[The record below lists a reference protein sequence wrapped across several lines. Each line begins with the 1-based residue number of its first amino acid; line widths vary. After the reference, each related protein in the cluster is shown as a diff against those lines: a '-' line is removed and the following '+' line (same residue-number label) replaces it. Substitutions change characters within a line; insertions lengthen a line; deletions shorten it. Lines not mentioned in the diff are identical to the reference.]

1 MCVLYFTA
9 ATVQGPVFNEFRKT
23 ALFLF
28 FVALWL
34 HFAANPFFEN
44 GLFSL
49 IFSSH
54 TGTLNPS
61 LHQTTDRVC
70 SSEKFP
76 LWAGPICILVSLG
89 FNCLAWYQLYS
100 QLHHCLLRLVASWIC
115 IQLSFPCVVT
125 KRSDTRY
132 SSMQILSKP
141 IMMMQHVDS
150 AALC

>member
-1 MCVLYFTA
+1 M
-9 ATVQGPVFNEFRKT
+9 
-23 ALFLF
+23 
-28 FVALWL
+28 

-54 TGTLNPS
+54 KGTLNPS
-61 LHQTTDRVC
+61 LHQTNSKSPRHVFHWTGRVC
-70 SSEKFP
+70 SSESFP

-115 IQLSFPCVVT
+115 IQLSFHVVT
-125 KRSDTRY
+125 KRCDTRY
-132 SSMQILSKP
+132 NSMQILSKP
-141 IMMMQHVDS
+141 IMIMQHVDS